1 MKKRHLLS
9 TAIAVTLALGTYQA
23 YAYDENF
30 KGYEVHNI
38 NVTADSAK
46 DEYGNTITEQSYYRT
61 GGDVKV
67 ITREEIEKRLTV
79 M

>member
-46 DEYGNTITEQSYYRT
+46 DEYGIPLQSNPIIVQAVT
-61 GGDVKV
+61 
-67 ITREEIEKRLTV
+67 
-79 M
+79 

>member
-38 NVTADSAK
+38 NVLQTLQRMSMV
-46 DEYGNTITEQSYYRT
+46 IPLQSNPII
-61 GGDVKV
+61 VQA
-67 ITREEIEKRLTV
+67 V

>member
-38 NVTADSAK
+38 NVTADSA
-46 DEYGNTITEQSYYRT
+46 R
-61 GGDVKV
+61 
-67 ITREEIEKRLTV
+67 
-79 M
+79 